1 MNGCIYRTKDGECD
15 LYAEGGKYK
24 AYCEMNGCNDR
35 KKSNADKIRARSDEE
50 LAEFFGTLPCCP
62 PGEDLEELCFPLDSC
77 EGTDFMVK
85 CWLNWLRQEAEDAT

>member
-15 LYAEGGKYK
+15 LYCEGGKYN
-24 AYCEMNGCNDR
+24 AWCVGDEPCDGR
-35 KKSNADKIRARSDEE
+35 KQSNADRIRSNSDEE

-62 PGEDLEELCFPLDSC
+62 PGEDLEELCFTLDSC

-85 CWLNWLRQEAEDAT
+85 CWLKWLRQEAT